1 MCSRNGTE
9 DFVFV
14 AKKVILVLHV
24 RSARSSGGGEG
35 KAETMEY
42 FGSGESF
49 HSHGEGGH
57 SGAEGL
63 SE

>member
-14 AKKVILVLHV
+14 AKKVILVLHA
-24 RSARSSGGGEG
+24 RSARSSG

-49 HSHGEGGH
+49 YSHGEGGH